1 MLACSLSLILLRSC
15 RLSSR
20 SFRTGPGSG
29 GIDAHGILDS
39 RNLPDPE
46 FSALWDAIIVDE
58 SVKDRLLAQAI
69 LNFTLRTNPKIKRA
83 YIPLHGI
90 ILLVGSPGT
99 GKTSLAQGLASQTAK
114 VVPDCL
120 YLEVKPNALT
130 SGTLGKSQKA
140 VTELLGGTVAEQ
152 AATRSTIVLLDEVET
167 LAADRSK
174 LSLEANP
181 VDVHR
186 ATDAVLAQ
194 LDHLAAQYPNLLF
207 IATSN
212 FPAAIDEAFLS
223 RADLIVTIEP
233 PGAEACRAI
242 LMSTLEAV
250 ATVFPNMKSIPSHPE
265 FTKAVELCQGL
276 DGRRIRKLVATA
288 CTFSKETA
296 LDPNR
301 LSAQD
306 LMRAAEHAQQEAKA

>member
-1 MLACSLSLILLRSC
+1 
-15 RLSSR
+15 LSSR
-20 SFRTGPGSG
+20 SFRTGSGSG

-46 FSALWDAIIVDE
+46 FSTLWDAIIVDE

-90 ILLVGSPGT
+90 ILLIGSPGT
-99 GKTSLAQGLASQTAK
+99 GKTSLAQGLASRTAE

-120 YLEVKPNALT
+120 YLEVEPHALT

-152 AATRSTIVLLDEVET
+152 AAARSTIVLLDEVET
-167 LAADRSK
+167 LVADRSK

-194 LDHLAAQYPNLLF
+194 LDYLAVKHPNLLF

-212 FPAAIDEAFLS
+212 FSQAIDQAFFS
-223 RADLIVTIEP
+223 RADLVMTIDL
-233 PGAEACRAI
+233 PGPDARRKILVETLNALAEAFPQVK
-242 LMSTLEAV
+242 EV
-250 ATVFPNMKSIPSHPE
+250 ADADFERVV
-265 FTKAVELCQGL
+265 KACDGL
-276 DGRRIRKLVATA
+276 DGRRIRKIVASA
-288 CTFSKETA
+288 CTFDKATA
-296 LDPNR
+296 LDPSR
-301 LSAQD
+301 LTAMD
-306 LMRAAEHAQQEAKA
+306 LLRAAEHAQQEARAAAKGGAV